1 MKFAS
6 FIFVPSSFLS
16 ITDAMRCNILEG
28 GWHEAPERA
37 PSLFGV
43 AIELVDESARAL
55 TNLHGYVLHGM
66 LGI

>member
-1 MKFAS
+1 MC
-6 FIFVPSSFLS
+6 
-16 ITDAMRCNILEG
+16 CNILEG